1 MDKHRQAKVNY
12 SNLWIV
18 TIGAALTT
26 LYFNS
31 KIQDPFNSPKLW
43 LIVLL
48 SSWLFGQVITSIKSN
63 IAVNKNVIY
72 TIFIFLFSGLI
83 SFLLTNPLYTGFFG
97 ETQRRNGFL
106 SYLCLSIILISAMQS
121 IKFSFITR
129 LSLVVILVGL
139 VLSVY
144 GLMQISGIDFVKWN
158 NPYNAVIS
166 TLGNPN
172 FAAAIMAIIATL
184 NFGFSLMPNFNLAQ
198 RLLHLAV
205 FILSFVAIFRSD
217 ARQGLLSGAIGI
229 GTITIIYVHSKYRK
243 IGWLFAFSALIIGIF
258 SILGMLQK
266 GPLQS
271 LLYKNS
277 VSVRGY
283 YWRAG
288 IEMFRD
294 NFLFG
299 VGQDRY
305 GAFFKA
311 YREPQYSLTYGF
323 DITSSNAHNVPIQLF
338 STGGIFFGGAYL
350 VLMGIVLFYSYR
362 GIKKSAGT
370 NRVVLSTLFA
380 GWLVYQAQSLISI
393 DNLGIS
399 VWGWMLSG
407 FIIGLS
413 TQITKGKA
421 TESVIKPKNRNSVK
435 LLQPVI
441 SGALSL
447 CAVILIS
454 FLYRGEEAAFQ
465 TRIRFNPQ
473 DVANNNVILEFTSKS
488 LETPLIE
495 PAYKIASLSY
505 LAASGFAEKALG
517 ELNKQLT
524 YDPKNLDV
532 LTPIAEINERL
543 NRVPEAIVAREAI
556 RALDPWNSKNLLQL
570 GREYQFVGDL
580 NKMQEVREAI
590 LKFDKVSKE
599 SEAAK
604 SELVLE

>member
-1 MDKHRQAKVNY
+1 MAKQRQTKVNY
-12 SNLWIV
+12 SNLWIL
-18 TIGAALTT
+18 TIGVALTT

-48 SSWLFGQVITSIKSN
+48 SSWLLGHVITNLKSTFV
-63 IAVNKNVIY
+63 VNKSVLYAISL
-72 TIFIFLFSGLI
+72 FLFSGLI
-83 SFLLTNPLYTGFFG
+83 SLILTNPIYTGFFG

-106 SYLCLSIILISAMQS
+106 SYLCLSIILIAAMQS
-121 IKFSFITR
+121 IKFSFISR
-129 LSLVVILVGL
+129 FSIVVILVGL

-144 GLMQISGIDFVKWN
+144 GLMQISGVDFVKWN

-166 TLGNPN
+166 TVGNPN

-184 NFGFSLMPNFNLAQ
+184 NFGFALMPSFNLVQ
-198 RLLHLAV
+198 RLLHLLV
-205 FILSFVAIFRSD
+205 FILSFFAIFRSD
-217 ARQGLLSGAIGI
+217 ARQGLVSGAVGI
-229 GTITIIYVHSKYRK
+229 GTIFIIYVHSKYRR
-243 IGWLFAFSALIIGIF
+243 IGWFFAFSAFLIGVF

-271 LLYKNS
+271 LLYKDS

-299 VGQDRY
+299 IGQDRY

-311 YREPQYSLTYGF
+311 YREPKYSLNYGF

-350 VLMGIVLFYSYR
+350 ALMAIVLFFGYR
-362 GIKKSAGT
+362 GIKKSSGT
-370 NRVVLSTLFA
+370 NRLVLATLIS
-380 GWLVYQAQSLISI
+380 GWLAYQAQSLISI

-399 VWGWMLSG
+399 VWGWLLSG

-413 TQITKGKA
+413 TQITQAELVQGA
-421 TESVIKPKNRNSVK
+421 VKPKNVNSLK

-441 SGALSL
+441 SGVMSV
-447 CAVILIS
+447 CAVILVS
-454 FLYRGEEAAFQ
+454 VLYRGEEAAFQ

-473 DVANNNVILEFTSKS
+473 VEANNNVILEFASKS

-495 PAYKIASLSY
+495 PAYKIASLNY
-505 LAASGFAEKALG
+505 LAASGFAERALV

-524 YDPKNLDV
+524 YDPRNLDV
-532 LTPIAEINERL
+532 LNPIAEINERL
-543 NRVPEAIVAREAI
+543 NRVSEAIVAREAI
-556 RALDPWNSKNLLQL
+556 RALDPWNSRNLLQL
-570 GREYQFVGDL
+570 GREYQFVGQF

-590 LKFDKVSKE
+590 SKFDTVSKE

-604 SELVLE
+604 SELVRE

>member
-1 MDKHRQAKVNY
+1 MAKHRQAKVNY
-12 SNLWIV
+12 SNLWIL
-18 TIGAALTT
+18 TIGVALTT
-26 LYFNS
+26 LYFDSN
-31 KIQDPFNSPKLW
+31 IQDPFNSPKLW
-43 LIVLL
+43 LIILL
-48 SSWLFGQVITSIKSN
+48 SSWLFGHVIANLKST
-63 IAVNKNVIY
+63 IVVNKNVVY
-72 TIFIFLFSGLI
+72 AVSIFLVSGLI
-83 SFLLTNPLYTGFFG
+83 SLLLTNPLYTGFFG

-106 SYLCLSIILISAMQS
+106 SYVCLSIILVSAMQF

-129 LSLVVILVGL
+129 LGLTVIFVGL
-139 VLSVY
+139 ILSVY
-144 GLMQISGIDFVKWN
+144 GLMQISGLDFVSWN

-166 TLGNPN
+166 TVGNPN

-184 NFGFSLMPNFNLAQ
+184 NFGFALMPNFNLAQ
-198 RLLHLAV
+198 RLLHLIV
-205 FILSFVAIFRSD
+205 FALSFLAIFRSD
-217 ARQGLLSGAIGI
+217 ARQGLVSGAVGI
-229 GTITIIYVHSKYRK
+229 GTIVIIYVHSKFRK
-243 IGWLFAFSALIIGIF
+243 IGWFFAFSALLIGVF
-258 SILGMLQK
+258 SILGMLQR

-271 LLYKNS
+271 FLYKDS

-294 NFLFG
+294 NFIFG
-299 VGQDRY
+299 IGQDRY

-311 YREPQYSLTYGF
+311 YREPKYSLTYGF
-323 DITSSNAHNVPIQLF
+323 DITSSNAHNLPIQLF

-350 VLMGIVLFYSYR
+350 ALMGIVLISAYR
-362 GIKKSAGT
+362 GIKKAVGT
-370 NRVVLSTLFA
+370 NRLIISTLFA
-380 GWLVYQAQSLISI
+380 AWLVYQAQSFISI
-393 DNLGIS
+393 DNLGIA
-399 VWGWMLSG
+399 VWGWLLSG

-413 TQITKGKA
+413 TQIIK
-421 TESVIKPKNRNSVK
+421 TESVQSPIKQTSRSSIKV
-435 LLQPVI
+435 LQPVV
-441 SGALSL
+441 SGFMSV
-447 CAVILIS
+447 CAVILVS

-473 DVANNNVILEFTSKS
+473 DVANNNAILEFASKS

-495 PAYKIASLSY
+495 PAYKIASMNY
-505 LAASGFAEKALG
+505 LAASGFAEKALE

-543 NRVPEAIVAREAI
+543 NRIPEAIEAREAI

-570 GREYQFVGDL
+570 GREYQFVGEF

-590 LKFDKVSKE
+590 LKFDSVSKE

-604 SELVLE
+604 VELVVE

>member
-1 MDKHRQAKVNY
+1 MAKQRQTKVNY
-12 SNLWIV
+12 SNLWIL
-18 TIGAALTT
+18 TIGVALTT

-48 SSWLFGQVITSIKSN
+48 SSWLLGHVITSLKSTF
-63 IAVNKNVIY
+63 IVNKSVLYAISL
-72 TIFIFLFSGLI
+72 FLSSGLI
-83 SFLLTNPLYTGFFG
+83 SLLLTNPIYTGFFG

-106 SYLCLSIILISAMQS
+106 SYLCLSIILIAAMQS

-129 LSLVVILVGL
+129 FSLVVILVGL

-144 GLMQISGIDFVKWN
+144 GLMQISGVDFVKWN

-166 TLGNPN
+166 TVGNPN

-184 NFGFSLMPNFNLAQ
+184 NFGFALIPNFNLAQ
-198 RLLHLAV
+198 RILHLLV
-205 FILSFVAIFRSD
+205 FVLSFFAIFRSD
-217 ARQGLLSGAIGI
+217 ARQGLVSGAVGI
-229 GTITIIYVHSKYRK
+229 GTIFIIYVHSKNRR
-243 IGWLFAFSALIIGIF
+243 IGWFFAFSAFLIGVF

-271 LLYKNS
+271 LLYKES

-288 IEMFRD
+288 IEMFQD

-299 VGQDRY
+299 IGQDRY

-311 YREPQYSLTYGF
+311 YREPKYSLTYGF

-350 VLMGIVLFYSYR
+350 ALMAIVLFFGYR
-362 GIKKSAGT
+362 GIKKSSGT
-370 NRVVLSTLFA
+370 NRLVLATLIS
-380 GWLVYQAQSLISI
+380 GWLAYQAQSLISI

-399 VWGWMLSG
+399 VWGWLLSG

-413 TQITKGKA
+413 TQITQA
-421 TESVIKPKNRNSVK
+421 ELVQSAVKPKNVNSLK

-441 SGALSL
+441 SGVMSV
-447 CAVILIS
+447 CAVILVS
-454 FLYRGEEAAFQ
+454 LLYRGEEAAFQ

-473 DVANNNVILEFTSKS
+473 VEANNNVILEFASKS

-495 PAYKIASLSY
+495 PAYKIASLTY
-505 LAASGFAEKALG
+505 LAASGFAERALA

-543 NRVPEAIVAREAI
+543 NRVPEAILAREAI

-570 GREYQFVGDL
+570 GREYQFVGEF

-590 LKFDKVSKE
+590 LKFDTVSKE

-604 SELVLE
+604 SELVRE

>member
-1 MDKHRQAKVNY
+1 VAKQRQTKVNY
-12 SNLWIV
+12 SNLWIL
-18 TIGAALTT
+18 TIGVALTT

-48 SSWLFGQVITSIKSN
+48 SSWLLGHVITSLKSTFV
-63 IAVNKNVIY
+63 VNKSVLYAISL
-72 TIFIFLFSGLI
+72 FLISGLI
-83 SFLLTNPLYTGFFG
+83 SLVLTNPIYTGFFG

-106 SYLCLSIILISAMQS
+106 SYLCLSIILIAAMQS
-121 IKFSFITR
+121 IKFSFISR
-129 LSLVVILVGL
+129 FSIVVILVGL

-166 TLGNPN
+166 TVGNPN

-184 NFGFSLMPNFNLAQ
+184 NFGFALMPNFNLAQ
-198 RLLHLAV
+198 RILHLLV
-205 FILSFVAIFRSD
+205 FILSFFAIFRSD
-217 ARQGLLSGAIGI
+217 ARQGLVSGAVGI
-229 GTITIIYVHSKYRK
+229 GTIFIIYVHSKYRR
-243 IGWLFAFSALIIGIF
+243 IGWFFAFSAFLIGVF

-271 LLYKNS
+271 LLYKDS

-299 VGQDRY
+299 IGQDRY

-311 YREPQYSLTYGF
+311 YREPKYSLTYGF

-350 VLMGIVLFYSYR
+350 ALMAIVLFFGYR
-362 GIKKSAGT
+362 GIKKSSGT
-370 NRVVLSTLFA
+370 NRLVLATLIS
-380 GWLVYQAQSLISI
+380 GWLAYQAQSLISI

-399 VWGWMLSG
+399 VWGWLLSG

-413 TQITKGKA
+413 TQITQAELVQGA
-421 TESVIKPKNRNSVK
+421 VKPRNINSLK

-441 SGALSL
+441 SGVMSV
-447 CAVILIS
+447 CAVILVS
-454 FLYRGEEAAFQ
+454 LLYRGEEAAFQ

-473 DVANNNVILEFTSKS
+473 VEANNNVILEFASKS
-488 LETPLIE
+488 LDTPLIE
-495 PAYKIASLSY
+495 PAYKIASLNY
-505 LAASGFAEKALG
+505 LAASGFAERALA

-543 NRVPEAIVAREAI
+543 NRVPEAILAREAI

-570 GREYQFVGDL
+570 GREYQFVGEF

-590 LKFDKVSKE
+590 LKFDTVSKE

-604 SELVLE
+604 TELVRE

>member
-18 TIGAALTT
+18 TIGVTLTT

-48 SSWLFGQVITSIKSN
+48 SSWLFGHVITSIKSN

-72 TIFIFLFSGLI
+72 AIFIFLFSGLI

-129 LSLVVILVGL
+129 LSLIVILVGL

-144 GLMQISGIDFVKWN
+144 GLMQISGLDFVKWN

-166 TLGNPN
+166 TVGNPN

-205 FILSFVAIFRSD
+205 FVLSFVAIFRSD
-217 ARQGLLSGAIGI
+217 ARQGLVSGAVGI

-338 STGGIFFGGAYL
+338 STGGIFFGGSYL
-350 VLMGIVLFYSYR
+350 VLMGIVLLYSYR

-370 NRVVLSTLFA
+370 NRLVLSTLFA

-407 FIIGLS
+407 FILGLS

-421 TESVIKPKNRNSVK
+421 TESVVKPKNRNSVK

-441 SGALSL
+441 SGVLSI

-517 ELNKQLT
+517 ELNKQLM
-524 YDPKNLDV
+524 YDAKNLDV

-570 GREYQFVGDL
+570 GREYKFVGDL

>member
-18 TIGAALTT
+18 TIGVTLTT

-48 SSWLFGQVITSIKSN
+48 SSWLFGHVITSIKSN

-72 TIFIFLFSGLI
+72 AIFIFLFSGLI

-129 LSLVVILVGL
+129 LSLIVILVGL

-144 GLMQISGIDFVKWN
+144 GLMQISGLDFVKWN

-166 TLGNPN
+166 TVGNPN

-205 FILSFVAIFRSD
+205 FVLSFVAIFRSD
-217 ARQGLLSGAIGI
+217 ARQGLVSGAVGI

-271 LLYKNS
+271 LLYKDS

-350 VLMGIVLFYSYR
+350 VLMGIVLLYSYR

-370 NRVVLSTLFA
+370 NRLVLSTLFA

-407 FIIGLS
+407 FILGLS

-441 SGALSL
+441 SGVLSL

-517 ELNKQLT
+517 ELNKQLM

-570 GREYQFVGDL
+570 GREYKFVGDL

>member
-1 MDKHRQAKVNY
+1 VHY
-12 SNLWIV
+12 
-18 TIGAALTT
+18 AL
-26 LYFNS
+26 L
-31 KIQDPFNSPKLW
+31 
-43 LIVLL
+43 
-48 SSWLFGQVITSIKSN
+48 
-63 IAVNKNVIY
+63 
-72 TIFIFLFSGLI
+72 IFIFSGLI
-83 SFLLTNPLYTGFFG
+83 SLFLTNPLYTGFFG

-106 SYLCLSIILISAMQS
+106 SYLCLSIIFISAMQL

-129 LSLVVILVGL
+129 FSFVVILVGA

-144 GLMQISGIDFVKWN
+144 GLMQISGLDFVKWN

-166 TLGNPN
+166 TVGNPN

-184 NFGFSLMPNFNLAQ
+184 NFGFALVPNFNLAQ
-198 RLLHLAV
+198 RLLHLVV
-205 FILSFVAIFRSD
+205 FLLSFLAIFRSD
-217 ARQGLLSGAIGI
+217 ARQGLVSGAVGI
-229 GTITIIYVHSKYRK
+229 GTIVIVYVHSKYRK
-243 IGWLFAFSALIIGIF
+243 LGWSFAFSALIIGIF

-266 GPLQS
+266 GPLES

-323 DITSSNAHNVPIQLF
+323 DITSSNAHNVPIQMF
-338 STGGIFFGGAYL
+338 STGGVFFGGAYL
-350 VLMGIVLFYSYR
+350 VLMGIVLFSGYR
-362 GIKKSAGT
+362 GIKKSVGT
-370 NRVVLSTLFA
+370 NRIIFSTLFA

-399 VWGWMLSG
+399 VWGWLLSG

-413 TQITKGKA
+413 TQITKTES
-421 TESVIKPKNRNSVK
+421 TESVVKSKNRNSFK

-441 SGALSL
+441 SGVMTVS
-447 CAVILIS
+447 AVILVS

-473 DVANNNVILEFTSKS
+473 DVANNNAILEFASKS

-495 PAYKIASLSY
+495 PAYKTASLNY
-505 LAASGFAEKALG
+505 LAASGFAEKALE

-543 NRVPEAIVAREAI
+543 NRIPEAILAREAI
-556 RALDPWNSKNLLQL
+556 RKLDPWNSKNLLQL
-570 GREYQFVGDL
+570 GREYQFIGDF

-590 LKFDKVSKE
+590 LKFDSVSKE

-604 SELVLE
+604 AELVVE

>member
-1 MDKHRQAKVNY
+1 MAKHRQAKVNH
-12 SNLWIV
+12 SNLWIL
-18 TIGAALTT
+18 TIGVALTT

-43 LIVLL
+43 LIFLL
-48 SSWLFGQVITSIKSN
+48 SSWLLGHVITSLKST
-63 IAVNKNVIY
+63 IVVNKNVLY
-72 TIFIFLFSGLI
+72 ALLVFIFSGLI
-83 SFLLTNPLYTGFFG
+83 SLFLTNPLYTGFFG

-106 SYLCLSIILISAMQS
+106 SYLCLSIILMSAMQL
-121 IKFSFITR
+121 IKFSFVTR
-129 LSLVVILVGL
+129 LSFVVILVGL

-144 GLMQISGIDFVKWN
+144 GLMQISGLDFVQWN

-166 TLGNPN
+166 TVGNPN

-184 NFGFSLMPNFNLAQ
+184 NFGFALMPNFNAAQ
-198 RLLHLAV
+198 RLLHFLV
-205 FILSFVAIFRSD
+205 FLLSFLAIFSSD
-217 ARQGLLSGAIGI
+217 ARQGLVSGAVGI
-229 GTITIIYVHSKYRK
+229 GTIVIIYIHSKYRK
-243 IGWLFAFSALIIGIF
+243 IGWFFAFSALIIGVF

-305 GAFFKA
+305 GAFFKL

-350 VLMGIVLFYSYR
+350 ALMGIVLFSAYG
-362 GIKKSAGT
+362 GIKKSTGT
-370 NRVVLSTLFA
+370 NRLILATLFA

-399 VWGWMLSG
+399 VWGWLLSG

-413 TQITKGKA
+413 TQITKA
-421 TESVIKPKNRNSVK
+421 ESTERVVKSNSKNSIKV
-435 LLQPVI
+435 LQPVI
-441 SGALSL
+441 SGVMTV
-447 CAVILIS
+447 CAVILVS

-473 DVANNNVILEFTSKS
+473 DVSNNNVILEFASKS

-495 PAYKIASLSY
+495 PAYKTASLNY
-505 LAASGFAEKALG
+505 LAASGFAEKALE

-543 NRVPEAIVAREAI
+543 NRIPEAIAAREAI
-556 RALDPWNSKNLLQL
+556 RTLDPWNSKNLLQL
-570 GREYQFVGDL
+570 GREYQFVGDF

-590 LKFDKVSKE
+590 LKFDTASKE
-599 SEAAK
+599 SEAAR

>member
-1 MDKHRQAKVNY
+1 VAKHRQAKVNH
-12 SNLWIV
+12 SNLWIL
-18 TIGAALTT
+18 TIGVALAT

-31 KIQDPFNSPKLW
+31 NIQDPFNSPKLW
-43 LIVLL
+43 LIILL
-48 SSWLFGQVITSIKSN
+48 SSWLFGHVIANLKST
-63 IAVNKNVIY
+63 IVVNKSVLY
-72 TIFIFLFSGLI
+72 AVSIFLVSGLI
-83 SFLLTNPLYTGFFG
+83 SLLLTNPLYTGFFG

-106 SYLCLSIILISAMQS
+106 SYLCLSIILVSAMQS
-121 IKFSFITR
+121 IKFTFITR
-129 LSLVVILVGL
+129 LSFAVIFVGSI
-139 VLSVY
+139 LSVY
-144 GLMQISGIDFVKWN
+144 GLMQISGLDFVSWN

-166 TLGNPN
+166 TVGNPN

-184 NFGFSLMPNFNLAQ
+184 NFGFALVPNFNLVQ
-198 RLLHLAV
+198 RLFHVVV
-205 FILSFVAIFRSD
+205 FALSFLAIFRSD
-217 ARQGLLSGAIGI
+217 ARQGLVSGAVGI
-229 GTITIIYVHSKYRK
+229 GTIIIIHVHSKFRK
-243 IGWLFAFSALIIGIF
+243 VGWFFAFSAFLIGVL

-271 LLYKNS
+271 ILYKDS

-299 VGQDRY
+299 IGQDRY

-323 DITSSNAHNVPIQLF
+323 DITSSNAHNLPIQLF

-350 VLMGIVLFYSYR
+350 ALMGIVLFSAYR
-362 GIKKSAGT
+362 GIKKAVGT
-370 NRVVLSTLFA
+370 NRLILSTLFA
-380 GWLVYQAQSLISI
+380 GWLVYQAQSFISI
-393 DNLGIS
+393 DNLGIA
-399 VWGWMLSG
+399 VWGWLLSG

-413 TQITKGKA
+413 TQITKNELA
-421 TESVIKPKNRNSVK
+421 QSPIKQASRGSIKV
-435 LLQPVI
+435 LQPVV
-441 SGALSL
+441 SGFMSL
-447 CAVILIS
+447 CAVILVS

-473 DVANNNVILEFTSKS
+473 DVANNNVILEFASKS

-495 PAYKIASLSY
+495 PAYKIASMNY
-505 LAASGFAEKALG
+505 LAASGFAEKALE

-543 NRVPEAIVAREAI
+543 NRIPEAIVAREAI
-556 RALDPWNSKNLLQL
+556 RTLDPWNSRNLLQL
-570 GREYQFVGDL
+570 GREYQFIGDF

-590 LKFDKVSKE
+590 LKFDSVSKE
-599 SEAAK
+599 SEAAR
-604 SELVLE
+604 SELVVE

>member
-1 MDKHRQAKVNY
+1 
-12 SNLWIV
+12 L
-18 TIGAALTT
+18 
-26 LYFNS
+26 
-31 KIQDPFNSPKLW
+31 
-43 LIVLL
+43 
-48 SSWLFGQVITSIKSN
+48 KSTFV
-63 IAVNKNVIY
+63 VNKSVLYAISL
-72 TIFIFLFSGLI
+72 FLFSGLI
-83 SFLLTNPLYTGFFG
+83 SLILTNPIYTGFFG

-106 SYLCLSIILISAMQS
+106 SYLCLSIILIAAMQS
-121 IKFSFITR
+121 IKFSFISR
-129 LSLVVILVGL
+129 FSIVVILVGL

-144 GLMQISGIDFVKWN
+144 GLMQISGVDFVKWN

-166 TLGNPN
+166 TVGNPN

-184 NFGFSLMPNFNLAQ
+184 NFGFALMPSFNLVQ
-198 RLLHLAV
+198 RLLHLLV
-205 FILSFVAIFRSD
+205 FILSFFAIFRSD
-217 ARQGLLSGAIGI
+217 ARQGLVSGAVGI
-229 GTITIIYVHSKYRK
+229 GTIFIIYVHSKYRR
-243 IGWLFAFSALIIGIF
+243 IGWFFAFSAFLIGVF

-271 LLYKNS
+271 LLYKDS

-299 VGQDRY
+299 IGQDRY

-311 YREPQYSLTYGF
+311 YREPKYSLNYGF

-350 VLMGIVLFYSYR
+350 ALMAIVLFFGYR
-362 GIKKSAGT
+362 GIKKSSGT
-370 NRVVLSTLFA
+370 NRLVLATLIS
-380 GWLVYQAQSLISI
+380 GWLAYQAQSLISI

-399 VWGWMLSG
+399 VWGWLLSG

-413 TQITKGKA
+413 TQITQAELVQGA
-421 TESVIKPKNRNSVK
+421 VKPKNVNSLK

-441 SGALSL
+441 SGVMSV
-447 CAVILIS
+447 CAVILVS
-454 FLYRGEEAAFQ
+454 VLYRGEEAAFQ

-473 DVANNNVILEFTSKS
+473 VEANNNVILEFASKS

-495 PAYKIASLSY
+495 PAYKIASLNY
-505 LAASGFAEKALG
+505 LAASGFAERALV

-524 YDPKNLDV
+524 YDPRNLDV
-532 LTPIAEINERL
+532 LNPIAEINERL
-543 NRVPEAIVAREAI
+543 NRVSEAIVAREAI
-556 RALDPWNSKNLLQL
+556 RALDPWNSRNLLQL
-570 GREYQFVGDL
+570 GREYQFVGQF

-590 LKFDKVSKE
+590 SKFDTVSKE

-604 SELVLE
+604 SELVRE